1 MASTRRRS
9 VSGEGHGYDHRKA
22 SERYRKEHP
31 LCERCVM
38 LYGVQEAQPSQDMHH
53 IIAIADAPSE
63 RMQRHNWLA
72 VCRMHHEELE
82 RDQLEG
88 QKTKNW
94 SDCNYH
100 QAMDWRKDG

>member
-1 MASTRRRS
+1 

-38 LYGVQEAQPSQDMHH
+38 LFGVLGAQPTQDMHH
-53 IIAIADAPSE
+53 IIAIADSPQH
-63 RMQRHNWLA
+63 RMARSNWLA

-82 RDQLEG
+82 RDELEG
-88 QKTKNW
+88 LATRRW
-94 SDCNYH
+94 SDQNYH
-100 QAMDWRKDG
+100 RLMDWTVHV